1 MSNRHISVYLAPIDA
16 LNPGFGYSLRISS
29 AIGDCLLFT
38 DKAPDTGEE
47 LKTAADCLRVA
58 AMYCKAEPAPEFA
71 AALQTVTDSLEAAL
85 IAAGNPD
92 ARGVLGVTAARAALA
107 KLARDP
113 NAWREH
119 AREVDESDFAA
130 PCPCCGDEMAPGQ
143 KFCCSDDFPEPGDER
158 DQDEPTDYHYA
169 GLDLADRMRQP

>member
-130 PCPCCGDEMAPGQ
+130 PCPCCGDEMAPARS
-143 KFCCSDDFPEPGDER
+143 FAAATISPSRATSATRTNP
-158 DQDEPTDYHYA
+158 PTTITPA
-169 GLDLADRMRQP
+169 STWPTA